1 MMVEMQ
7 QDIPCEKQS
16 STVKMELSEGKS
28 DTAFHQHKQGRQHW
42 EEVFQFSCLRQEYL
56 AIFRH
61 TLYMNPSIIPLTQI
75 DFKCLQGRTYTSHC
89 RLHATALYVLA
100 PRQCC
105 QCCHLFITSYG
116 NTLLQIRVPVSRKVL
131 KTSRD
136 GDHTTSK
143 QSVVLPDYHHREK
156 VFLSIKSYPALLQL
170 VPVVSHSPSVHGGRV
185 HINPSKLS
193 AESLSSY
200 FAINQ

>member
-1 MMVEMQ
+1 MPTRKDVHLSLQ
-7 QDIPCEKQS
+7 TACNGSVCAGTQVVLSALS
-16 STVKMELSEGKS
+16 SV
-28 DTAFHQHKQGRQHW
+28 H
-42 EEVFQFSCLRQEYL
+42 
-56 AIFRH
+56 
-61 TLYMNPSIIPLTQI
+61 NP
-75 DFKCLQGRTYTSHC
+75 
-89 RLHATALYVLA
+89 
-100 PRQCC
+100 
-105 QCCHLFITSYG
+105 SYG

-143 QSVVLPDYHHREK
+143 QSVILPDCHHREK

-170 VPVVSHSPSVHGGRV
+170 VPVVSHSPSIHGGRV